1 MDGVYSCCD
10 RTDSEG
16 IQDILLCEFRT
27 FHRPTVDVILGPVFD
42 NEKESWRI
50 LATKEMYAMF
60 KNPTELE
67 IISLIKLHLFWHV
80 KGMEECRIIELPKE
94 YYI

>member
-1 MDGVYSCCD
+1 
-10 RTDSEG
+10 
-16 IQDILLCEFRT
+16 
-27 FHRPTVDVILGPVFD
+27 VILGPVFD